1 MSDCWHV
8 EYVDGSPVMLP
19 SDPLPA
25 QILQPPP
32 RSLSPLERHMLE
44 ALRAARHAMAWA
56 QTSAGN
62 RDHRRMLDQAA
73 EQVREAIHAAEAV
86 R

>member
-32 RSLSPLERHMLE
+32 RSLSPQERQE
-44 ALRAARHAMAWA
+44 LRQFLR
-56 QTSAGN
+56 Q
-62 RDHRRMLDQAA
+62 
-73 EQVREAIHAAEAV
+73 QVSRPAV
-86 R
+86 RPARP